1 MNEKST
7 KIHVTDKSGKQ
18 DVHGQPPKSE
28 NAVKSVLIA
37 LVMAITVISA
47 IIIYHFFIQKQIVQ
61 LEREAAALNHKLK
74 EIETGKTPDL
84 SVQQLAEKLDFV
96 ANQQEVT
103 LTATQAMI
111 DYFTFTFTLIGV
123 FFLLVSGYFIYRQY
137 RSEKREEEGWM
148 LAKGLLEL
156 VTASQQ
162 FVVEVQKELQKQ
174 QQAQLH
180 RQEQT
185 KRQLT
190 DTVSFLNTRADLLI
204 NQFNRNTVSQG
215 FHFTRLMDISN
226 RIDNTRFQLPTF
238 DLVLSSNCYFLK
250 AVYEYIIGNYNAAR
264 EEFDTLIQGKEKHTF
279 LDDNQ
284 LKQLSLC
291 YYYRGLI
298 EYNIQGNLL
307 EAEKSVALAIA
318 KDPQLHGFDYKS
330 MLLKAEIKF
339 KMQNPEAFDEY
350 KKIALELNGKLKERG
365 FLSDTQELL
374 HSYAYLGMVYCK
386 ILGRGRKFLPTFYES
401 IRQLDEETILEAVKW
416 LKESENR
423 HFYTFLTL
431 GQLSAVFENTGRN
444 LGLESTAHY
453 FSRTYDL
460 IEDSKPYEKEETRQ
474 KILAYTAK
482 LVCEKFLNKPALEST
497 KQHLKNLLDDRELRT
512 IYSIFSKVNVSKAE
526 LIEELKAFGTPVE

>member
-1 MNEKST
+1 MNEEPT
-7 KIHVTDKSGKQ
+7 KIQVNDKPVAQ
-18 DVHGQPPKSE
+18 TAQPSPSKTQ
-28 NAVKSVLIA
+28 NAVKGVLIA
-37 LVMAITVISA
+37 LIMVITVISA
-47 IIIYHFFIQKQIVQ
+47 IIIYHFFIQKQIIQ
-61 LEREAAALNHKLK
+61 MEREAAALNHKLK
-74 EIETGKTPDL
+74 EIEAGTIQDL
-84 SVQQLAEKLDFV
+84 SIKQLDEKLDFV

-174 QQAQLH
+174 QQAQLE

-185 KRQLT
+185 KKQLT
-190 DTVSFLNTRADLLI
+190 DTVTFLNTRADLLI
-204 NQFNRNTVSQG
+204 NQFNRNTVSQS

-226 RIDNTRFQLPTF
+226 RIDNTRYQLPTF
-238 DLVLSSNCYFLK
+238 DLVLDSNCYFLK
-250 AVYEYIIGNYNAAR
+250 AVYEYIIGNYNTAR
-264 EEFDTLIQGKEKHTF
+264 EQFDNLIQEKQKHTF
-279 LDDNQ
+279 LDDSQ

-298 EYNIQGNLL
+298 EYNIQGNLP
-307 EAEKSVALAIA
+307 EAERAVALAIA

-350 KKIALELNGKLKERG
+350 KKIALELNDKLKEQG

-374 HSYAYLGMVYCK
+374 RSYAYLGMVYCK
-386 ILGRGRKFLPTFYES
+386 ILDQGRKFLPTFYES
-401 IRQLDEETILEAVKW
+401 IRQLDEATILDAIKG
-416 LKESENR
+416 LKESKNR

-474 KILAYTAK
+474 KILAYSAK
-482 LVCEKFLNKPALEST
+482 LVCEKFLSKPSLEGT
-497 KQHLKNLLDDRELRT
+497 KQHIKNLLDDKELRT
-512 IYSIFSKVNVSKAE
+512 IYSIFSKVNVSKTE
-526 LIEELKAFGTPVE
+526 LIEELKAFGTPV